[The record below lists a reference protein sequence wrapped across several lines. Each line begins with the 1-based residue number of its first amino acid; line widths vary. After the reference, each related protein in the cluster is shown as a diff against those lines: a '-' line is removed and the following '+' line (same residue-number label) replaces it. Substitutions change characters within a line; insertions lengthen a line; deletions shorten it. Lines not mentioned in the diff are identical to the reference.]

1 MLRYHTHA
9 HRLTGKEL
17 EGCEYKTPFGGKQA
31 QFLPGLHVTSSAG
44 TGLVMM
50 EILSYCAILFQVHTA
65 PAHGQDDYQ
74 VGIKQ
79 GLSLDCQVHNNSV
92 HTICTVDLQSMGWT
106 IDMHSHCRLKRMA
119 VIQAKWDTGLRDSL
133 SLIKTQFNL
142 CLRFRRDAFV
152 MI

>member
-1 MLRYHTHA
+1 MLKKNYFTLNILYSTFVLRYHTHA

-17 EGCEYKTPFGGKQA
+17 EGCEYQTPFGGKQA

-50 EILSYCAILFQVHTA
+50 EILSHCAILFQVHTA

-92 HTICTVDLQSMGWT
+92 HTICTVDLKP
-106 IDMHSHCRLKRMA
+106 RL
-119 VIQAKWDTGLRDSL
+119 D
-133 SLIKTQFNL
+133 N
-142 CLRFRRDAFV
+142 
-152 MI
+152 